1 MTKSQSLPQS
11 STAGRAVSGVTW
23 RQRNRP
29 NLPELMVLLRQ
40 RRYKITRQRAAVL
53 EALVRLKH
61 ASAETLHREARRLH
75 RKVSLATVYNC
86 LELLRRSGCLQEFV
100 LPGGSAVFEVAS
112 APHPHRICYHC
123 GHLEDVEAELL
134 EDWSRQLS
142 GSSGFELKDLSL
154 QLYGSCARCQP
165 KPDDEAGSL
174 ERRRFPRTEASAQAQ
189 ILPIKLGRLRLP
201 LRGQVRSI
209 GEGGLM
215 LELEDKPE
223 LLELLPEGS
232 GRLKVRFQLPRGEG
246 SVRSE
251 GEVVRLSSRDGR
263 IGVGLRFL
271 RLDPAQRQRIAA
283 YLRDQSNAVSINLP
297 DQSGTRS

>member
-1 MTKSQSLPQS
+1 L
-11 STAGRAVSGVTW
+11 
-23 RQRNRP
+23 
-29 NLPELMVLLRQ
+29 
-40 RRYKITRQRAAVL
+40 IT
-53 EALVRLKH
+53 
-61 ASAETLHREARRLH
+61 ETLSFSVFTTKTRSRSVR
-75 RKVSLATVYNC
+75 STDCSSC
-86 LELLRRSGCLQEFV
+86 LT
-100 LPGGSAVFEVAS
+100 
-112 APHPHRICYHC
+112 
-123 GHLEDVEAELL
+123 
-134 EDWSRQLS
+134 
-142 GSSGFELKDLSL
+142 
-154 QLYGSCARCQP
+154 CARCQP